1 MNNVRRQ
8 ANRNLVDNKSSL
20 VQFYP
25 HKRVLCFRWAVSEVE
40 RVGMMSRL
48 SQL

>member
-8 ANRNLVDNKSSL
+8 ATRNLVDNRSPF

-25 HKRVLCFRWAVSEVE
+25 RKRAVCFRWAVSEAE